1 MQAQIA
7 SRKVSCESVGGA
19 GERYVAEF
27 WYTLAPCRFATNQYE
42 LGANCELMQYQ
53 LADTR

>member
-42 LGANCELMQYQ
+42 LGANCELMQCQ